1 MKRTTLILTTLAL
14 LTGITWAQQAV
25 ADLHDAAG
33 QPVGQATFE
42 QADGGVL
49 IRVELQGF
57 TAAADAERAIHLHET
72 GACEP
77 DFDAAGAH
85 FNPTG
90 AEHGFENPMGAH
102 AGDMPNIVIDAEG
115 NATYEYLNEAVSMD
129 AEEGTSILGGDGT
142 AIIIHANPDDHESD
156 PAGNAGARIACGVIS
171 ESPPPSARVAGPAE
185 DVGVLVPALL
195 PATSDRIESLQLP
208 DGFSIG
214 VFAEGLDRPRMLAQ
228 GPDGTI
234 YVTLENEGDV
244 NAFRM
249 NDAGQAEAMETVI
262 QDLAGVHGITF
273 FDGSM
278 FVATPTS
285 VFRGE
290 PNGLEPV
297 ELTEVFEG
305 MPSAG
310 QHYSRTLKFG
320 PDGLIYINVGS
331 SCDACVDADDQD
343 ATIQRANPD
352 GSERILFATGL
363 RNSMGFDWHPETGEL
378 WAMDHGRDW
387 HGHDSPAEELNRVVF
402 ENDYGW
408 PFCYGDR
415 QPDPT
420 LAMEPT
426 GATPEEYCALTEP
439 PVLTYQAHSSPI
451 SFSFYTGG
459 MFPEEYVNDA
469 FLTLR
474 GSWNR
479 QPAVGY
485 KVVRVLFGDDGQPT
499 GFEDFVTGFLLD
511 NGEEQFGRPAGLL
524 ILDDGSLLFTDD
536 TNGIIYRVTYDGE

>member
-1 MKRTTLILTTLAL
+1 MWNASFHTMKMPFAPITVAL
-14 LTGITWAQQAV
+14 LFPLFNASICM
-25 ADLHDAAG
+25 
-33 QPVGQATFE
+33 P
-42 QADGGVL
+42 
-49 IRVELQGF
+49 
-57 TAAADAERAIHLHET
+57 TA
-72 GACEP
+72 
-77 DFDAAGAH
+77 
-85 FNPTG
+85 
-90 AEHGFENPMGAH
+90 
-102 AGDMPNIVIDAEG
+102 
-115 NATYEYLNEAVSMD
+115 
-129 AEEGTSILGGDGT
+129 LGGD
-142 AIIIHANPDDHESD
+142 PDLEHIKLPE
-156 PAGNAGARIACGVIS
+156 GFRISVF
-171 ESPPPSARVAGPAE
+171 AE
-185 DVGVLVPALL
+185 DVENARAMCWGEKGTLFVGSRKAGIVHALRDTDGDGRADEKHIIARGLNMPAGVAFRDGDLYVSSL
-195 PATSDRIESLQLP
+195 DRIVRLKDIE
-208 DGFSIG
+208 DH
-214 VFAEGLDRPRMLAQ
+214 
-228 GPDGTI
+228 
-234 YVTLENEGDV
+234 LEDPPSP
-244 NAFRM
+244 
-249 NDAGQAEAMETVI
+249 ETVI
-262 QDLAGVHGITF
+262 DGYPDETAHGWKFI
-273 FDGSM
+273 
-278 FVATPTS
+278 A
-285 VFRGE
+285 
-290 PNGLEPV
+290 
-297 ELTEVFEG
+297 
-305 MPSAG
+305 
-310 QHYSRTLKFG
+310 FG
-320 PDGLIYINVGS
+320 PEGKLYIPVGAPCNICLSENEIFASITRVNIDGTDREIVAHG
-331 SCDACVDADDQD
+331 V
-343 ATIQRANPD
+343 
-352 GSERILFATGL
+352 
-363 RNSMGFDWHPETGEL
+363 RNTVGFDWHPETGEL